1 MRWIVPLLV
10 CAQVVSAQQFVIEPE
25 RPYHLT
31 GDNVSARALFPPDGP
46 TRKILTRAPNGM
58 ELWSYGSDY
67 ASIFGFL
74 AGSHS
79 FTAEYYSV
87 TTQRYYT
94 FSGSL
99 YLYDR
104 DADEDADDL
113 SNIEERNAGTS
124 PFNRD
129 TDGDGYNDKSELD
142 AATDPTNA
150 DSFPSP
156 LSPYDKVTFAS
167 GGAVFEI
174 VEQNLT
180 WPDAAQEALSRKGR
194 LAVLPTAAIYD
205 RVIFDIR
212 RSYNEPI
219 WLGLSDAQ
227 TEGVWRWIS
236 NELLDY
242 NRWETGEP
250 NNGNGFGEHYAHLRP
265 FPSTRLNDLA

>member
-1 MRWIVPLLV
+1 
-10 CAQVVSAQQFVIEPE
+10 
-25 RPYHLT
+25 
-31 GDNVSARALFPPDGP
+31 
-46 TRKILTRAPNGM
+46 M